1 MAMLGAIKPLLT
13 SRRQREVLVAVT
25 AAYMLV
31 QLSSMPVALSLPTL
45 ATEFGAGIDDT
56 AWIVTV
62 YLLMLGSFV
71 LLGARMGDRFGHER
85 VFALGIV
92 ASLIGSVMI
101 AVSSELWQIVGWR
114 GVTGFGSAMIM
125 GNANAI
131 LAVTYPENLRGR
143 AFAMPIVGARFA
155 TLLGMFLFA
164 AFLQFFTW
172 RLVFLTFLPMGIIAA
187 AAAIPMIRSSR
198 APTPEEREAA
208 APGGIDWLGGI
219 LLVVTAAVLVLSG
232 SHLHAGEESFT
243 SPDGL
248 TYHLPMHGLFLALL
262 AAFVLVEWKLARSPI
277 VELRHFREKYFSM
290 SLISNTTFHFSML
303 ATMTLVPILVEE
315 GFGQDPIVVP
325 FVLLPN
331 QVMGVFVSMFAGWV
345 YDRYNPKLLRPTAM
359 LMIAGGFLVLGLFA
373 RDVEL
378 WMIPI
383 LMLPISVGSS
393 IFNPINNATVMSSLP
408 LRHRGIASGMLETT
422 REMGHAFGG
431 TVSATALAMVLPA
444 GIAHLTSEQASA
456 HYFEGFVF
464 SCLLVVFVMVAGGL
478 VAYFHK
484 SAKEQTPPSQ
494 PRPSYESAGADD

>member
-1 MAMLGAIKPLLT
+1 M
-13 SRRQREVLVAVT
+13 LVAVT

-45 ATEFGAGIDDT
+45 ADEFGTGIDDT

-92 ASLIGSVMI
+92 ASLVGSVFI
-101 AVSSELWQIVGWR
+101 ALSSELWQIVAWR
-114 GVTGFGSAMIM
+114 GLTGFGSAMIM

-131 LAVTYPENLRGR
+131 LAVTYPQELRGR

-187 AAAIPMIRSSR
+187 TAAIPMIRSSR

-208 APGGIDWLGGI
+208 APGGIDWIGGI
-219 LLVVTAAVLVLSG
+219 LLVATGSVLIMSG
-232 SHLHAGEESFT
+232 SHLHGGEESFT

-248 TYHLPMHGLFLALL
+248 SYHLPMHGFFLALL
-262 AAFVLVEWKLARSPI
+262 AAFILVEWKFAKSPI
-277 VELRHFREKYFSM
+277 VELRHFKEKYFSM
-290 SLISNTTFHFSML
+290 ALVSNTTFHFSML

-315 GFGQDPIVVP
+315 GFNQEPIVVP

-331 QVMGVFVSMFAGWV
+331 QVMGVFVSMAAGWI
-345 YDRYNPKLLRPTAM
+345 YDRYNPKLLRPGAM
-359 LMIAGGFLVLGLFA
+359 LMIAGGFLILGLFA
-373 RDVEL
+373 RDVPL
-378 WMIPI
+378 WMLPV
-383 LMLPISVGSS
+383 LLLPISVGSS

-444 GIAHLTSEQASA
+444 GIAHLTSEQASV

-464 SCLLVVFVMVAGGL
+464 ACLLVVFIMVAGGAL
-478 VAYFHK
+478 AYFHK
-484 SAKEQTPPSQ
+484 TAREDAPPPPQ
-494 PRPSYESAGADD
+494 KPRPSYEGATGGD